1 MTNRLRTAAALGS
14 SALATAM
21 AASLLQTELTL
32 LELQR
37 LGISVGLAKRLAVSV
52 EDLARFAPI
61 MCAFTLAAALIAW
74 PLQALLQRWL
84 RALPCWLIANTVAL
98 AVVMALLRDV
108 IPMPAIAATRSA
120 TGLALV
126 SLCGLVGGYVA
137 CRVSTTRSAGNTAT
151 ARVPALLLA
160 FCILL
165 PAISFALMRPTPAQP
180 PAPLAEGYRSETL
193 LQGLERPWSLVELPD
208 GRWLITE
215 MPGRLQRLEK
225 DGSLTEIAADTL
237 PPPYYRGRTIGL
249 MDVALSPAF
258 AEDQRI
264 YLTQGYR
271 NQHGVGI
278 VLLRARLQGHGGSPR
293 LSHVETLFES
303 TPKARDSNNG
313 GRIAFI
319 DRNTV
324 LLTVGD
330 GNARREEAQNP
341 GNSLGKVMQL
351 KVPPSGDS
359 AATPAQVTATIY
371 SRGHRNPQGIVH
383 DPVTDAFFVT
393 EHGPRG
399 GDELNRLQADANYGW
414 PLVSQ
419 GLDYPFARVS
429 PFTRLPGL
437 QDAEVVWTPS
447 IAPSG
452 LTVYQ
457 GNLFAGWHGDFLV
470 PALRERGIRRIMRDG
485 ERIVGQQRL
494 LAELEARIRDV
505 RTARDGSLLVLT
517 DGEDGRLLRLTPMS
531 EAP

>member
-1 MTNRLRTAAALGS
+1 MTDRLRTAAALGS
-14 SALATAM
+14 SALATAV
-21 AASLLQTELTL
+21 AASLLQTQLTL

-37 LGISVGLAKRLAVSV
+37 LGVPVGLAKRLAVSA
-52 EDLARFAPI
+52 EDVARFAPV
-61 MCAFTLAAALIAW
+61 MCAFTLAAVLIAW

-84 RALPCWLIANTVAL
+84 RALSGWLIANTLAL

-126 SLCGLVGGYVA
+126 SLCGLIGGYVA
-137 CRVSTTRSAGNTAT
+137 YRVSTQRHARGAVT
-151 ARVPALLLA
+151 ARGAALLLA
-160 FCILL
+160 SCVLL

-180 PAPLAEGYRSETL
+180 PVPLADGYRSETL
-193 LQGLERPWSLVELPD
+193 LQGLERPWSLAELPD
-208 GRWLITE
+208 GRWLVTE
-215 MPGRLQRLEK
+215 MPGRLQRLES
-225 DGSLTEIAADTL
+225 DGSLTAIAVDAL
-237 PPPYYRGRTIGL
+237 PAAYYRGRTIGL
-249 MDVALSPAF
+249 MEVALSPDF

-271 NQHGVGI
+271 NAHGVGI
-278 VLLRARLQGHGGSPR
+278 VLLRARLQDGDGSPR
-293 LSHVETLFES
+293 LSDVETLFES

-313 GRIAFI
+313 GRVAFV
-319 DRNTV
+319 DRSTV

-341 GNSLGKVMQL
+341 DNSLGKVMQL
-351 KVPPSGDS
+351 QVPAPGDS
-359 AATPAQVTATIY
+359 ASTPAQVTASIY
-371 SRGHRNPQGIVH
+371 SHGHRNPQGIVH
-383 DPVTDAFFVT
+383 DPVTGAFFVT

-399 GDELNRLQADANYGW
+399 GDELNRLQAGGNHGW

-437 QDAEVVWTPS
+437 QDAEEVWTPS

-452 LTVYQ
+452 LTVYA
-457 GNLFAGWHGDFLV
+457 GSLFAGWQGDFLV
-470 PALRERGIRRIMRDG
+470 PALRERGIRRIIRDG

-494 LAELEARIRDV
+494 LAELDARIRDV
-505 RTARDGSLLVLT
+505 RAARDGSLYVLT

-531 EAP
+531 VTR